1 MLKDVDVDI
10 VVVGTGVVGL
20 AVARIL
26 AMNGFDVVVLEAAG
40 AIGTE
45 TSSRNSEVIHAGLY
59 YPQHSMKA
67 ALCVKGRN
75 QLYRYCEQRGVEHR
89 RIGKLVVA
97 TRESEVA
104 ALEDISRK
112 AARNG
117 VDDLEMLDAAAVRRL
132 EPELNACAALFSPS
146 TGIIDTHGYM
156 LSLQGEAEDHH
167 AVISF
172 HSPVLSG
179 RTDGNAV
186 ELDVGGKEP
195 STIVCRVLVNAAGLV
210 AARVAGSIEGADC
223 AIPEM
228 RYAKGNYFGL
238 TGKAPFSHLIYP
250 VPEPGGLGVHLT
262 LDLGQRVRFG
272 PDVEWLDAPDL
283 DYSIDENR
291 REPFYDA
298 IRQYWPGL
306 PDGSLHADYCGIRP
320 KAMIDGLA
328 DFVIDDQAGP
338 VISLFGVESPGLTAS
353 LALAEEVLVR
363 VQKAM

>member
-1 MLKDVDVDI
+1 MKDVDVDI
-10 VVVGTGVVGL
+10 VVVGAGVVGL
-20 AVARIL
+20 AVARSL
-26 AMNGFDVVVLEAAG
+26 ALSGLDVIVLEAAG

-59 YPQHSMKA
+59 YRQHSMKA
-67 ALCVKGRN
+67 ALCVRGRN
-75 QLYRYCEQRGVEHR
+75 QLYRYCEQRGVEHK

-97 TRESEVA
+97 TRESERA
-104 ALEDISRK
+104 ALEEIAGN

-117 VDDLEMLDAAAVRRL
+117 VDDLEILDAAAVRRI

-186 ELDVGGKEP
+186 ELDVGGAEP
-195 STIVCRVLVNAAGLV
+195 STIVCRVLVNAAGLG
-210 AARVAGSIEGADC
+210 AARVAGSIEGANC

-272 PDVEWLDAPDL
+272 PDVEWLDGPDI
-283 DYSIDENR
+283 DYSVDEKR

-298 IRQYWPGL
+298 IRKYWPGL
-306 PDGSLHADYCGIRP
+306 PDGALYADYCGIRP
-320 KAMIDGLA
+320 KAMTDGVA
-328 DFVIDDQAGP
+328 DFVIDDRAGA
-338 VISLFGVESPGLTAS
+338 VINLFGVESPGLTAS
-353 LALAEEVLVR
+353 LALADEVLVR
-363 VQKAM
+363 VQKAI

>member
-1 MLKDVDVDI
+1 MKGVDVDI
-10 VVVGTGVVGL
+10 VVVGAGVVGL
-20 AVARIL
+20 AVARSL
-26 AMNGFDVVVLEAAG
+26 ALAGHDVIVLEAAG

-75 QLYRYCEQRGVEHR
+75 QLYRYCEQHGIEHK

-97 TRESEVA
+97 TRDNELA
-104 ALEDISRK
+104 ALEEIARN

-117 VDDLEMLDAAAVRRL
+117 VDDLEMLDATAVRRI
-132 EPELNACAALFSPS
+132 EPELSACAALFSPS

-167 AVISF
+167 AVVSF
-172 HSPVLSG
+172 YSPVLSG
-179 RTDGNAV
+179 RTDGAAV
-186 ELDVGGKEP
+186 VLDVGGKEP
-195 STIVCRVLVNAAGLV
+195 STIGCRVLINAAGLG
-210 AARVAGSIEGADC
+210 AARVAESIEGANC

-228 RYAKGNYFGL
+228 HYAKGNYFGL

-283 DYSIDENR
+283 DYTVDER
-291 REPFYDA
+291 RKEPFYDA
-298 IRQYWPGL
+298 IRKYWPGL
-306 PDGSLHADYCGIRP
+306 PDGALYADYCGIRP
-320 KAMIDGLA
+320 KAMTDGVA
-328 DFVIDDQAGP
+328 DFVIDDQASA
-338 VISLFGVESPGLTAS
+338 VINLFGVESPGLTAS
-353 LALAEEVLVR
+353 LSLADEVLLR
-363 VQKAM
+363 VKEAI